1 MCRKGFETK
10 MVTSVNS
17 TNVINQTIGNASK
30 QNIQTLLK
38 YVNNEALKEIPDTF
52 SSTVKSGASSAAFF
66 EGLPFVNFLRKRH
79 KIANIVTS
87 SGQQISVK
95 ESMKA
100 IDKASKTAFK
110 NIFTGKEGSLFSRI
124 GNYINTANAS
134 QKQYTNLKDAVKS
147 AHKAYKNVLKNPQKI
162 EESVA
167 AATKKADY
175 FVNPA
180 KTDLN
185 AAKEVMAKAQ
195 AALEKNPASKKL
207 QRALAKA
214 SKNVDKLQLVEQ
226 GTKSAGKLGKFG
238 KFMKSSGAGM
248 MLVFSGIIEGLTEVV
263 PTFKELGKEKGIK
276 QIGKS
281 AIKVAGDTFGFIA
294 GQQAGVAIGTAI
306 GTAIFPGVGTAIGA
320 VVGFIGG
327 LAGSWAAGKL
337 TKKITGPS
345 ERELAKQQ
353 QEQAAINEIANNESK
368 TEELKNAAI
377 ARIQE
382 EAALNNGELSEDSQ
396 IALQVLENLET
407 SNPFAA

>member
-1 MCRKGFETK
+1 

-17 TNVINQTIGNASK
+17 TNVINQALGTTSK
-30 QNIQTLLK
+30 KDLQTLVK
-38 YVNNEALKEIPDTF
+38 YVNREALKEIPDTF
-52 SSTVKSGASSAAFF
+52 TSTVKSGASSAAFF
-66 EGLPFVNFLRKRH
+66 EGIPFLNFLRKRH
-79 KIANIVTS
+79 KISNIVTS
-87 SGQQISVK
+87 GGIEVSVK
-95 ESMKA
+95 KSMKA

-110 NIFTGKEGSLFSRI
+110 NIFTGKEGSFMSRV
-124 GNYINTANAS
+124 GNYLNTANAS
-134 QKQYTNLKDAVKS
+134 QKQYTNLREAVK
-147 AHKAYKNVLKNPQKI
+147 AQHKAYKNLIKKSPKL
-162 EESVA
+162 EESIVN
-167 AATKKADY
+167 ATKKADY

-180 KTDLN
+180 KADLN
-185 AAKEVMAKAQ
+185 AAQEVMAKAQ

-207 QRALAKA
+207 QKALAKA
-214 SKNVDKLQLVEQ
+214 TKNVDKLQRIEQ
-226 GTKSAGKLGKFG
+226 GAKSAGKLGKFG

-294 GQQAGVAIGTAI
+294 GQQAGVAVGTAI

-353 QEQAAINEIANNESK
+353 QEQITLNEIANDKSK

-382 EAALNNGELSEDSQ
+382 EAQLNNGELSEDSQ
-396 IALQVLENLET
+396 IALQVLQNLET